1 MVNNR
6 DIPWYSEEAGLF
18 GEVYL
23 RTFGDLITEEQTQIE
38 TNFLETSL
46 KLQPGVKIF
55 DLCCGHGR
63 HSVELAKRGYNV
75 TGQDLNS
82 HFLTVAKES
91 ADKAGVNITWI
102 KDDMRNIAFENEFD
116 VVINMFTAFGY
127 LGSDEEDQKVINGVY
142 RALTNGGRFIIDIA
156 NRDNIIRNYLWKDH
170 KYHNDGTLEIIDRK
184 FDHIFGGHYETRKM
198 FFPEG
203 TIKEFD
209 ALIRFYSVTE
219 LIAMMKKAGLEFVES
234 YGDFDGSK
242 ISFSSPNYLLIGQK

>member
-116 VVINMFTAFGY
+116 AVINMFTAFGY

-142 RALTNGGRFIIDIA
+142 
-156 NRDNIIRNYLWKDH
+156 
-170 KYHNDGTLEIIDRK
+170 
-184 FDHIFGGHYETRKM
+184 
-198 FFPEG
+198 
-203 TIKEFD
+203 
-209 ALIRFYSVTE
+209 
-219 LIAMMKKAGLEFVES
+219 
-234 YGDFDGSK
+234 
-242 ISFSSPNYLLIGQK
+242 